1 MRVCARR
8 GRVPGI
14 GTAAGPLG
22 GAEEVV
28 DCGMETAVVYMG
40 IVTRSLEERAVE
52 DDHMGDGALFVAAA
66 LAYNVGGARRSP
78 S

>member
-52 DDHMGDGALFVAAA
+52 DDVEDGALFVAAA
-66 LAYNVGGARRSP
+66 LAYNVGGARSP